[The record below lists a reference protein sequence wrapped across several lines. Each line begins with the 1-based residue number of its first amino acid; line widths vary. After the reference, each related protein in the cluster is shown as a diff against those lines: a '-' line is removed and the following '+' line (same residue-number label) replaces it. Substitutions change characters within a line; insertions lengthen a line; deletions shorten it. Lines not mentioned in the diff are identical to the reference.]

1 MRFAA
6 GAFGFGVGGALRF
19 DAVRD
24 LFGLERKRLVRV
36 DLFPVVAEKEPES
49 VNARSGADRE
59 IHPGNDA
66 GDDARGPRPALVL
79 QDTVTGDDRR
89 QCEHPVN
96 QRHKA
101 EHKRKEERRRAGIV
115 ARRQRSYDQEQ
126 HRHKGHYQ
134 QVKSRV
140 REKRVAD
147 VPVVLFVGHRIIL
160 SDAEIGVCVRSRG
173 E

>member
-66 GDDARGPRPALVL
+66 GDDARGPRPTLVL

-89 QCEHPVN
+89 QSEYAVDD
-96 QRHKA
+96 RKKA
-101 EHKRKEERRRAGIV
+101 DHETEERRRRARIAGSCKSNEKEH
-115 ARRQRSYDQEQ
+115 RGHKSQ
-126 HRHKGHYQ
+126 HQ
-134 QVKSRV
+134 QVKPRV

-147 VPVVLFVGHRIIL
+147 VPVVLFVGHRDIL
-160 SDAEIGVCVRSRG
+160 SDAEIGVCVRSRW